1 MVLQAR
7 GSYYYV
13 LYLLRRR
20 LPLPAVVAGCCSD
33 KNNRCWI
40 SGCVFSGFYG
50 NKEPGKLYKNSA
62 VTLLP
67 ETRICF
73 FFILV
78 RNKLPLFLSRSK
90 TVNLKVAL

>member
-1 MVLQAR
+1 MVLQTR

-33 KNNRCWI
+33 KKRCWI

-67 ETRICF
+67 ETKICF

-78 RNKLPLFLSRSK
+78 WNKLSLFYV
-90 TVNLKVAL
+90 TQ